1 MRARCQSGQG
11 SIPIPIP
18 TPIQT
23 MVWWIGNHCLNS
35 IDERERICGLHQT
48 TNLLGAL
55 GVLAVP
61 LVRGPWQLLNTA
73 PMELRPPRSL
83 RASSPSGSEDLFGR
97 GGSTRQTHPHLPG
110 RLHAP
115 GGYRPCPSAGGHFT
129 HWNCIGKSLIAA
141 QHLLATRILATL
153 TFV

>member
-1 MRARCQSGQG
+1 MRARCQPGQG

-83 RASSPSGSEDLFGR
+83 RASSPSGSEDLFG
-97 GGSTRQTHPHLPG
+97 GAPPG
-110 RLHAP
+110 KLIP
-115 GGYRPCPSAGGHFT
+115 TCLAGCT
-129 HWNCIGKSLIAA
+129 LQADIGPALRRVAISLTGIAS
-141 QHLLATRILATL
+141 
-153 TFV
+153 VNP